1 MIKRIGRKFKKISWT
16 KGATF
21 LEFAVVG
28 VMLLLILLVV
38 VGLFLKRFTVERCDM
53 YADAIAR
60 DVITCESMEDAVN
73 KANEEL
79 SYFDIPFVLPEQPRI
94 GTVVTQSGGLN
105 VRGKPSIM
113 APVVGRL
120 ERGQRVTVWG
130 TWNDW
135 YVIESGNLAGYV
147 ARQFIQF

>member
-1 MIKRIGRKFKKISWT
+1 MIKRIERKFKKISWT

-28 VMLLLILLVV
+28 VMLLSILLIVI
-38 VGLFLKRFTVERCDM
+38 GLFIKKFTVERCDM

-79 SYFDIPFVLPEQPRI
+79 TYFDIPFVEEM
-94 GTVVTQSGGLN
+94 N
-105 VRGKPSIM
+105 
-113 APVVGRL
+113 
-120 ERGQRVTVWG
+120 VTVGYAVGSETNWKKG
-130 TWNDW
+130 NYIVLSFSGKISSVITLTETDYICDVFKMIENND
-135 YVIESGNLAGYV
+135 LTP
-147 ARQFIQF
+147 

>member
-1 MIKRIGRKFKKISWT
+1 MIKSIGRKFKKISWT

-79 SYFDIPFVLPEQPRI
+79 SYFDIPFVENM
-94 GTVVTQSGGLN
+94 T
-105 VRGKPSIM
+105 
-113 APVVGRL
+113 
-120 ERGQRVTVWG
+120 VTVDYAVGSDTNWKKG
-130 TWNDW
+130 NYIVLTF
-135 YVIESGNLAGYV
+135 SGNISSVITLTETTYMCDV
-147 ARQFIQF
+147 FKMIENNNLTP